1 MIDQEYTRDTL
12 KNLLVIPVRWQ
23 DAIKAKVAVLF
34 LLMIRVALFE
44 MVLLLSVGIMLRNC
58 PAVLIMTG
66 ICMKALAYNI
76 CITLSILPVILW
88 FGKNGGK
95 YIWGSILSMLVGVS
109 GVFVVNG
116 RAAYWH
122 PVTVCFSFLSDIY
135 GDKSVTGYMKS
146 GAAIVLYGL
155 LCMLVYWIRYCR
167 ENKTVTL
174 K

>member
-1 MIDQEYTRDTL
+1 
-12 KNLLVIPVRWQ
+12 
-23 DAIKAKVAVLF
+23 
-34 LLMIRVALFE
+34 
-44 MVLLLSVGIMLRNC
+44 MLRNC

-135 GDKSVTGYMKS
+135 GDKSVIGYMTS
-146 GAAIVLYGL
+146 GVAIFLYGL

-167 ENKTVTL
+167 ENR
-174 K
+174 